1 MQFSPKLLSPNLLLT
16 DYSKNNDNES
26 ANNSKIRQI
35 KKNHL
40 SSIINKT
47 NIGDKNKIVVNYNFS
62 KINQNLLT
70 KNSFPDKIK
79 RPKID
84 ICENG
89 KMEYKINPTEGNEKE
104 VLKYVIKIDKS
115 QKDHLQDGI
124 GSYIYKRQLK
134 KINPEIFVN
143 KNPYNII
150 KYNNKDYNV
159 TQRVL
164 IPDKN
169 TIKLKP
175 NKKRFFSQEKNLRYT
190 SKGNYQS
197 LIDRTPVILPI
208 KGRKRLNKSFDS
220 GNKPDNDLFLREN
233 IKENKDIRLFGV
245 ERKYITKNHNNESEI
260 PKYTFGR
267 KHFFHQEVKNSLY

>member
-1 MQFSPKLLSPNLLLT
+1 MCEKG
-16 DYSKNNDNES
+16 
-26 ANNSKIRQI
+26 
-35 KKNHL
+35 
-40 SSIINKT
+40 
-47 NIGDKNKIVVNYNFS
+47 NI
-62 KINQNLLT
+62 
-70 KNSFPDKIK
+70 
-79 RPKID
+79 
-84 ICENG
+84 EH
-89 KMEYKINPTEGNEKE
+89 KINPIIRKEKE
-104 VLKYVIKIDKS
+104 VLKYPIKRDKA

-124 GSYIYKRQLK
+124 GSYIYKRQIK

-143 KNPYNII
+143 KSPYNII

-169 TIKLKP
+169 TNKLKP

-220 GNKPDNDLFLREN
+220 GNKPDNDLFLRED
-233 IKENKDIRLFGV
+233 IKENSDIRLFGV
-245 ERKYITKNHNNESEI
+245 ERKNITRNHNTESEI
-260 PKYTFGR
+260 PKYTGIGR
-267 KHFFHQEVKNSLY
+267 KHFFHKEVKNSLY